1 MATLNVSLNIAANEI
16 HQVADQRNRYAIGLQ
31 RCDSLA
37 EFAITAIEQDD
48 PDSTADLLSDI
59 REVVQDVFQWGSI
72 SFWDGWKKDWAS
84 DYTHIFLHHPP
95 HNLKNT
101 QIHISKFYD
110 FKI

>member
-1 MATLNVSLNIAANEI
+1 VATLNVSLNIAANEI

-59 REVVQDVFQWGSI
+59 REVVQDVFQ
-72 SFWDGWKKDWAS
+72 
-84 DYTHIFLHHPP
+84 
-95 HNLKNT
+95 
-101 QIHISKFYD
+101 
-110 FKI
+110 